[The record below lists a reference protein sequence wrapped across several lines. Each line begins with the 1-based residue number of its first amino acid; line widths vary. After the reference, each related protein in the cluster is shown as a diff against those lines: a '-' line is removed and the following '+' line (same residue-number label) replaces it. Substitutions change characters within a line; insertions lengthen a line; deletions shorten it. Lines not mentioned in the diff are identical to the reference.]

1 MSHLQDEFPLIP
13 SWFSGK
19 NGATSFPV
27 ILRKQI
33 GLPIDWFPGRV
44 TMKIE
49 MRKAGKVQILDL
61 CGDFATERGNLPVQ
75 DTVQDLLDK
84 GEKRIVLNL
93 KQVRWIDSGGLGLLI
108 VLKKRSAQAGADVKL
123 LMPSKKVQ
131 DLFTMVRLNE
141 IYEILDSELDAVGS
155 F

>member
-1 MSHLQDEFPLIP
+1 
-13 SWFSGK
+13 
-19 NGATSFPV
+19 
-27 ILRKQI
+27 
-33 GLPIDWFPGRV
+33 
-44 TMKIE
+44 MKIG
-49 MRKAGKVQILDL
+49 MRKAGKVQIVDL
-61 CGDFATERGNLPVQ
+61 CGDIATGRGNLPVQ

-108 VLKKRSAQAGADVKL
+108 VLKKRSTQAGADVKL
-123 LMPSKKVQ
+123 LMPSKKVH

>member
-1 MSHLQDEFPLIP
+1 
-13 SWFSGK
+13 
-19 NGATSFPV
+19 
-27 ILRKQI
+27 
-33 GLPIDWFPGRV
+33 
-44 TMKIE
+44 MKIE
-49 MRKAGKVQILDL
+49 MRKAGKVQIVDL
-61 CGDFATERGNLPVQ
+61 CGDIATGRGNQPVQ

-108 VLKKRSAQAGADVKL
+108 VLKKRSTLAGADVKL
-123 LMPSKKVQ
+123 LMPSKKVH